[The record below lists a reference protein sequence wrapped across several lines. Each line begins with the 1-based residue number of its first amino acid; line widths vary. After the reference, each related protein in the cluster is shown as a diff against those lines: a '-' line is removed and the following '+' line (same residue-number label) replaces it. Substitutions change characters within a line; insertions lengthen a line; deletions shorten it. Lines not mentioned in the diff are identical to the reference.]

1 MGRRGVV
8 RSDVGPHVARGRYLR
23 RGVISLV
30 GRFRSLWSGVLPHEA
45 GCSRAAG
52 RRSRGGSHVSGTTQT
67 VQAISG
73 EATSDRPIRG
83 KEGSAASLPTAVR
96 LRRCLSRLGS
106 RVLCALVGLSLV
118 LSLLVG
124 PRVAYAAWVPMG
136 DFEVTAAMLE
146 AAFGWVAA
154 GLTGI
159 SAGAM
164 GAVGGVAAVGGYSLW
179 AAENP
184 EEASQFEQYL
194 AENVDGKTAILQ
206 ASRKIIDGHILGHV
220 RQIGI
225 NRIHVVPWAFSFL
238 LDESARNVGLLQLVD
253 ANVQALVVLPEP
265 EADDEREEDQ
275 HGPKHNDHHS
285 TSYQVMSSEKLK
297 REPSR
302 RGQAGGPQK
311 GRTILDDHELLK
323 VLDVVLDRA
332 FGELAADERLAVPVA
347 VANDDGEGVALAL
360 LQLAQLGEAARV
372 VAADAILVC
381 LIVLDDDCDGNFAIL
396 VGVLLQGTELN
407 RDTVKFPTHNFF
419 LAFNQSNKVTR
430 L

>member
-1 MGRRGVV
+1 MTAAAARMGRRGVV

-52 RRSRGGSHVSGTTQT
+52 RRSRGGSHVPGTTQT

-154 GLTGI
+154 GLTGV
-159 SAGAM
+159 SAGAV
-164 GAVGGVAAVGGYSLW
+164 GAVGGAAVLGGYSLW
-179 AAENP
+179 AADNP
-184 EEASQFEQYL
+184 EQAAQFEQYL
-194 AENVDGKTAILQ
+194 ANNVVSQ
-206 ASRKIIDGHILGHV
+206 
-220 RQIGI
+220 
-225 NRIHVVPWAFSFL
+225 
-238 LDESARNVGLLQLVD
+238 EVGGNQ
-253 ANVQALVVLPEP
+253 
-265 EADDEREEDQ
+265 
-275 HGPKHNDHHS
+275 
-285 TSYQVMSSEKLK
+285 
-297 REPSR
+297 
-302 RGQAGGPQK
+302 
-311 GRTILDDHELLK
+311 
-323 VLDVVLDRA
+323 
-332 FGELAADERLAVPVA
+332 
-347 VANDDGEGVALAL
+347 
-360 LQLAQLGEAARV
+360 QLAMNLRY
-372 VAADAILVC
+372 
-381 LIVLDDDCDGNFAIL
+381 
-396 VGVLLQGTELN
+396 
-407 RDTVKFPTHNFF
+407 
-419 LAFNQSNKVTR
+419 S
-430 L
+430 